1 MFLLIQSLPAANITP
16 VIQYVLTLPDE
27 IMKFNVF
34 AIVVFLILLYIA
46 IYIIQ
51 KLTTLLV
58 LVLKKVFLFLIV
70 TLAFYQFVIV
80 FVAKLETDGL
90 VPDTILFGIA
100 GTVIGFFAFIIALYV
115 AFHSL
120 KKVEI
125 PENILKQPV
134 LPEEHKD
141 DSAGKLIQPGEPEP
155 VFGETPIPG
164 PDKPMDISP
173 VPSPAVET
181 RETIQE
187 SPDEKKTLMEEL
199 SLRAIREDKRIG
211 IVVAYIVIA
220 EFGVF
225 SSKTI
230 AAPTVQ
236 AGLLFFIGFMLASI
250 VFVRLT
256 YHDYWRG
263 LRHLG
268 AALVIG
274 GLLSLLLGF
283 FWGNI
288 PLDQLLSIQYFATD
302 SLVAL
307 VTGLALSLFM
317 GGGG

>member
-1 MFLLIQSLPAANITP
+1 MIQSLPAANITP
-16 VIQYVLTLPDE
+16 VIQYVSTLPAE
-27 IMKFNVF
+27 VMKFNVF

-58 LVLKKVFLFLIV
+58 FVLKKVFLFLIV

-90 VPDTILFGIA
+90 IPDTILFGIA
-100 GTVIGFFAFIIALYV
+100 GTVIGFFAFVVALYV
-115 AFHSL
+115 AFHSIKKIEKPSMPL
-120 KKVEI
+120 KPPVS
-125 PENILKQPV
+125 PEGETGPPAWQSVQPV
-134 LPEEHKD
+134 E
-141 DSAGKLIQPGEPEP
+141 PGAVIGESSPPEPEAA
-155 VFGETPIPG
+155 TNIPPG
-164 PDKPMDISP
+164 
-173 VPSPAVET
+173 PSPAVET
-181 RETIQE
+181 PEKIQKA
-187 SPDEKKTLMEEL
+187 PVEKKTLREEL
-199 SLRAIREDKRIG
+199 SLGAIREDKRIG
-211 IVVAYIVIA
+211 IVIAYIVIA

-256 YHDYWRG
+256 YHDYWKG

-274 GLLSLLLGF
+274 GILSLVLGF

-288 PLDQLLSIQYFATD
+288 PLDQLLSLRYFATD

>member
-1 MFLLIQSLPAANITP
+1 MIQSLPAANITP
-16 VIQYVLTLPDE
+16 VIQYVSTLPAE
-27 IMKFNVF
+27 VMKFNVF

-58 LVLKKVFLFLIV
+58 FVLKKVFLFLIV

-90 VPDTILFGIA
+90 IPDTILFGIA
-100 GTVIGFFAFIIALYV
+100 GTVIGFFAFVVALYV
-115 AFHSL
+115 AFHSIKKIEKPSMPL
-120 KKVEI
+120 KPPVS
-125 PENILKQPV
+125 PEGETGRAAWQSVQPV
-134 LPEEHKD
+134 E
-141 DSAGKLIQPGEPEP
+141 PGAVISESSPPEPE
-155 VFGETPIPG
+155 TSTDIPPG
-164 PDKPMDISP
+164 
-173 VPSPAVET
+173 PSPAVEAP
-181 RETIQE
+181 EKNQKA
-187 SPDEKKTLMEEL
+187 PVEKKTLREEL
-199 SLRAIREDKRIG
+199 SLGAIREDKRIG
-211 IVVAYIVIA
+211 IVIAYIVIA

-250 VFVRLT
+250 IFVRLT
-256 YHDYWRG
+256 YHDYWKG

-274 GLLSLLLGF
+274 GILSLVLGF

-288 PLDQLLSIQYFATD
+288 PLDQLLSLHYFATD